1 LTTKKNM
8 VSLTEQA
15 AKKVLSHLEKRGQGY
30 GITIGV
36 KTTGCSGMA
45 YKLEYVDSPPVTRDW
60 MSYDSYGVKI
70 WVNGRDLP
78 YLNGLTMDWKK
89 QGLNEGFDFVN
100 PNEKD
105 RCGCG
110 ESFRV

>member
-1 LTTKKNM
+1 M
-8 VSLTEQA
+8 ISVTELA
-15 AKKVLSHLEKRGQGY
+15 AEKVKAQLGRRGKGV
-30 GITIGV
+30 GLRVGV

-45 YKLEYVDSPPVTRDW
+45 YVLEYVDSPNNSDHCFECHGCKLFVDPK
-60 MSYDSYGVKI
+60 S
-70 WVNGRDLP
+70 LP
-78 YLNGLTMDWKK
+78 YVSGLEMDWIKN
-89 QGLNEGFDFVN
+89 GLNEGFEFIN